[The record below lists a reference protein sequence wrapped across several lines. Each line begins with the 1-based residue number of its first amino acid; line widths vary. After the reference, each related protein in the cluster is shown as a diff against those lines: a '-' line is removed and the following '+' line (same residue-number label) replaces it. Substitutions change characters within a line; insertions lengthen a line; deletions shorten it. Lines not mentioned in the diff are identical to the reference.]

1 MPYLE
6 LSKALSWTLWYEN
19 IDLAMK
25 DISNKLMIF
34 INGRKNG
41 RESGFRTQGRR
52 EVEIG
57 TRLLGNDKN
66 NVIVDKVLS
75 YF

>member
-6 LSKALSWTLWYEN
+6 ISKALLWTLWYEN

-34 INGRKNG
+34 INGRKKRWKKVMSVENQG
-41 RESGFRTQGRR
+41 LQHREGERW
-52 EVEIG
+52 
-57 TRLLGNDKN
+57 K
-66 NVIVDKVLS
+66 
-75 YF
+75 